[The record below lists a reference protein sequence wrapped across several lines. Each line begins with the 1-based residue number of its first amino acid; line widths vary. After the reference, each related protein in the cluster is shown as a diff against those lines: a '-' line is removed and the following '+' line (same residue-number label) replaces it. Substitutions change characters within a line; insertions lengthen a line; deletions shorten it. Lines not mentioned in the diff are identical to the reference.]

1 LTTANA
7 IQPSPVPDHPLRV
20 VVADDHYLVREGL
33 RQLLEVDDAVQVV
46 ATASDAAELRAA
58 VAHEEPDVVV
68 TDIRMPP
75 THTVEGIEVAHTLRA
90 ERSTLGVVVLS
101 HHADAAYALE
111 LFRDGTEYLAYLLKD
126 RVGDREQVLGAVRAV
141 AVGGSVIDP
150 TVVEGLLN
158 RRSRQEQSPVSR
170 LTARERDV
178 LEAMAAGLSNGAIA
192 ERLHL
197 SVSAV
202 EKNVNAIFVK
212 LDLRNEPS
220 VHRRVGAVL
229 AYLAHPS

>member
-1 LTTANA
+1 MPEKA
-7 IQPSPVPDHPLRV
+7 LRV

-33 RQLLEVDDAVQVV
+33 RQLLEVDGAVDVV
-46 ATASDAAELRAA
+46 ATASDVPQLLAA
-58 VAHEEPDVVV
+58 VQAQAPDVVV

-75 THTVEGIEVAHTLRA
+75 THTMEGIEVAHALRA
-90 ERSTLGVVVLS
+90 DDPRLGVVVLS

-111 LFRDGTEYLAYLLKD
+111 LFRDGTEGLAYLLKD
-126 RVGDREQVLGAVRAV
+126 RVGDRQQVLGALQAV
-141 AVGGSVIDP
+141 AAGGSVIDP

-158 RRSRQEQSPVSR
+158 RRSRQERSPVSL

-178 LEAMAAGLSNGAIA
+178 LEAMASGLSNSAIA

-202 EKNVNAIFVK
+202 EKNVNAIFTK

-229 AYLAHPS
+229 TYLAHPG

>member
-1 LTTANA
+1 
-7 IQPSPVPDHPLRV
+7 VPDQAPRV
-20 VVADDHYLVREGL
+20 VIADDHYLVREGL
-33 RQLLEVDDAVQVV
+33 RQLLEIDDAARVV
-46 ATASDAAELRAA
+46 ATADDVPGLVTA
-58 VAHEEPDVVV
+58 VERHAPDVVV

-75 THTVEGIEVAHTLRA
+75 THTMEGIEAAHRLRA
-90 ERSTLGVVVLS
+90 SFPSLGVVVLS

-111 LFRDGTEYLAYLLKD
+111 LFRDGTDHLAYLLKD
-126 RVGDREQVLGAVRAV
+126 RIGDRDQVLGAVHAV
-141 AVGGSVIDP
+141 TAGDSVIDP

-170 LTARERDV
+170 LSGRERQV

-202 EKNVNAIFVK
+202 EKNVNAIFLK
-212 LDLRNEPS
+212 LELRNEPS

-229 AYLAHPS
+229 AYLAHPRPIV